1 MLCSVCKTAMRIR
14 RVRPGTDAEGAPCST
29 AEYCCV
35 NPKCPAAGKS
45 VAVDRPLENADGKGE
60 KSHA

>member
-14 RVRPGTDAEGAPCST
+14 RVRTGTDAEGAPCST

-35 NPKCPAAGKS
+35 NSKCPAMGKLIT
-45 VAVDRPLENADGKGE
+45 VDRPQTNAGAKGE
-60 KSHA
+60 TSDA